1 LLTGTNQVVEEV
13 KLGQPPALTNQIAWG
28 KVSLKSLEI
37 TSDNQAVS
45 HQLLAFN
52 EKKPYS
58 ADSWSLTA
66 TKVGY

>member
-1 LLTGTNQVVEEV
+1 MGTNQVVEEV

-45 HQLLAFN
+45 HQLAAFN
-52 EKKPYS
+52 ENKI
-58 ADSWSLTA
+58 LFC
-66 TKVGY
+66 